1 MKRYVIESTLVHSET
16 ISSVNVEEA
25 CRICRVDI
33 DLFHELVVEGIF
45 EFSSRDS
52 SYWTLDSEQLAM
64 LRKAA
69 RLHHDLGVNPPGIA
83 LALELMNA
91 LRQAQPR

>member
-1 MKRYVIESTLVHSET
+1 MKRYVIESTLVYSET
-16 ISSVNVEEA
+16 ISPVNVEEA
-25 CRICRVDI
+25 CRICQVDI

-52 SYWTLDSEQLAM
+52 SYWTLGPEQLAM

-69 RLHHDLGVNPPGIA
+69 RLHRDLGVNPPGIA
-83 LALELMNA
+83 LALELMSA
-91 LRQAQPR
+91 LEQGRRG